1 MTENAINTKE
11 LKKYAQEFSDAQLEK
26 EAQAD
31 LQKSIIESA
40 SEKLDMDK
48 TEFRQYADLYYK
60 KNYKPEAFEKIEGMA
75 EKVDVIKGL

>member
-1 MTENAINTKE
+1 MTEKAIDVKQ
-11 LKKYAQEFSDAQLEK
+11 LKKYAQEYSDAQLEK

-40 SEKLDMDK
+40 SEVMGLDK
-48 TEFRQYADLYYK
+48 AEFRQYADLYFK